1 MFYNNLE
8 AWKWQIGFQHATTA
22 IGEGIQYVYN
32 YVYIFLIFI
41 FFFLAVIVWQIL
53 NRFYVKVYQDYRRT
67 PIDGYKLFHNLSV
80 VKANHNVLLEFIWT
94 LFPIAVLTLIAVPSF
109 ILLYSM
115 DEIVEPSITLKII
128 GHQWYWEYDY
138 VNLWGDTK
146 NYESWM
152 IPTEELELGELRL
165 LEVDKAPTLPIKT
178 HIRLLITS
186 ADVLHCWTIPSIGVK
201 IDAVPGRLNQG
212 TAFFHVTGVHY
223 GQCSEICGVNHGFM
237 PIKIVTTINK

>member
-1 MFYNNLE
+1 MLYNNLE
-8 AWKWQIGFQHATTA
+8 AWKWQIGFQHSTTA
-22 IGEGIQYVYN
+22 ICDGIQYVYN

-41 FFFLAVIVWQIL
+41 FFFLFVIIWQIMD
-53 NRFYVKVYQDYRRT
+53 RFFRQIRNIHLRSKDDNMLMYYHLS
-67 PIDGYKLFHNLSV
+67 KLKL
-80 VKANHNVLLEFIWT
+80 NHNTLLEFIWT
-94 LFPIAVLTLIAVPSF
+94 LFPITILTLIAVPSF

-138 VNLWGDTK
+138 INLLGDTK
-146 NYESWM
+146 NFESWM
-152 IPTEELELGELRL
+152 IPTDDLEFGELRL
-165 LEVDKAPTLPIKT
+165 LEVDKAPILPIKT

-212 TAFFHVTGVHY
+212 TIFFHTTGIHY

-237 PIKIVTTINK
+237 PIKIVSILNK

>member
-1 MFYNNLE
+1 MC
-8 AWKWQIGFQHATTA
+8 
-22 IGEGIQYVYN
+22 
-32 YVYIFLIFI
+32 
-41 FFFLAVIVWQIL
+41 
-53 NRFYVKVYQDYRRT
+53 
-67 PIDGYKLFHNLSV
+67 
-80 VKANHNVLLEFIWT
+80 VLLI
-94 LFPIAVLTLIAVPSF
+94 IAVPSF

-138 VNLWGDTK
+138 INLWGDIK
-146 NYESWM
+146 NYESWI
-152 IPTEELELGELRL
+152 IPTEDLELGELRL

-186 ADVLHCWTIPSIGVK
+186 GDVLHCWTIPSIGVK

-237 PIKIVTTINK
+237 PIKIITIINK